1 MIIGGHFMHYDHGG
15 NIPALVKQN
24 PNIRIITGKN
34 TTGILKEMWLDSANI
49 TIRDCETLSSQYSD
63 KVFKPLYN
71 IDDVEKSVS
80 LIEEYDV
87 GEIHELDENIS
98 IRYTYSGHIF
108 GAVQCELFI
117 KIKNH
122 CTKLLFTSDL
132 GNTKIQDL
140 KPFVQKFEPIKS
152 ANYVFGET
160 TYGARNNKQITQ
172 KIINKDLEEFEREF
186 KVRRMNYDQV
196 VVNYPSDIG
205 LKVFDKKDVE
215 YIKQTEIDEFLI
227 KYSDFLK
234 IKLNRGISIALY
246 KALLES
252 IEAELDIIF
261 ENLNLL
267 KDKYEVNKRGV
278 WEKEILAVINYKIPV
293 KLITF
298 GQNFKKSGFNISIEI
313 IEEKEFFEICKFE
326 INKIQEEIKEK
337 ERILSRYG
345 MAIEKMKDTEN
356 LVKMLE

>member
-1 MIIGGHFMHYDHGG
+1 ML
-15 NIPALVKQN
+15 A
-24 PNIRIITGKN
+24 
-34 TTGILKEMWLDSANI
+34 
-49 TIRDCETLSSQYSD
+49 
-63 KVFKPLYN
+63 
-71 IDDVEKSVS
+71 
-80 LIEEYDV
+80 
-87 GEIHELDENIS
+87 
-98 IRYTYSGHIF
+98 
-108 GAVQCELFI
+108 
-117 KIKNH
+117 
-122 CTKLLFTSDL
+122 
-132 GNTKIQDL
+132 
-140 KPFVQKFEPIKS
+140 
-152 ANYVFGET
+152 
-160 TYGARNNKQITQ
+160 

-293 KLITF
+293 KLITS

-313 IEEKEFFEICKFE
+313 IEEKEFFQICKFE

-345 MAIEKMKDTEN
+345 MAIDKMKDTEN

>member
-1 MIIGGHFMHYDHGG
+1 ML
-15 NIPALVKQN
+15 A
-24 PNIRIITGKN
+24 
-34 TTGILKEMWLDSANI
+34 
-49 TIRDCETLSSQYSD
+49 
-63 KVFKPLYN
+63 
-71 IDDVEKSVS
+71 
-80 LIEEYDV
+80 
-87 GEIHELDENIS
+87 
-98 IRYTYSGHIF
+98 
-108 GAVQCELFI
+108 
-117 KIKNH
+117 
-122 CTKLLFTSDL
+122 
-132 GNTKIQDL
+132 
-140 KPFVQKFEPIKS
+140 
-152 ANYVFGET
+152 
-160 TYGARNNKQITQ
+160 

-313 IEEKEFFEICKFE
+313 IEEKDFFEICKFE

>member
-1 MIIGGHFMHYDHGG
+1 MI
-15 NIPALVKQN
+15 
-24 PNIRIITGKN
+24 
-34 TTGILKEMWLDSANI
+34 
-49 TIRDCETLSSQYSD
+49 
-63 KVFKPLYN
+63 
-71 IDDVEKSVS
+71 
-80 LIEEYDV
+80 
-87 GEIHELDENIS
+87 
-98 IRYTYSGHIF
+98 
-108 GAVQCELFI
+108 
-117 KIKNH
+117 
-122 CTKLLFTSDL
+122 LLL
-132 GNTKIQDL
+132 
-140 KPFVQKFEPIKS
+140 
-152 ANYVFGET
+152 A
-160 TYGARNNKQITQ
+160 

-293 KLITF
+293 KLITS

-356 LVKMLE
+356 LLKMLE

>member
-1 MIIGGHFMHYDHGG
+1 MI
-15 NIPALVKQN
+15 
-24 PNIRIITGKN
+24 
-34 TTGILKEMWLDSANI
+34 
-49 TIRDCETLSSQYSD
+49 
-63 KVFKPLYN
+63 
-71 IDDVEKSVS
+71 
-80 LIEEYDV
+80 
-87 GEIHELDENIS
+87 
-98 IRYTYSGHIF
+98 
-108 GAVQCELFI
+108 
-117 KIKNH
+117 
-122 CTKLLFTSDL
+122 LLL
-132 GNTKIQDL
+132 
-140 KPFVQKFEPIKS
+140 
-152 ANYVFGET
+152 A
-160 TYGARNNKQITQ
+160 

-278 WEKEILAVINYKIPV
+278 WEKEILAVINDKIPV
-293 KLITF
+293 KLITS

>member
-1 MIIGGHFMHYDHGG
+1 ML
-15 NIPALVKQN
+15 A
-24 PNIRIITGKN
+24 
-34 TTGILKEMWLDSANI
+34 
-49 TIRDCETLSSQYSD
+49 
-63 KVFKPLYN
+63 
-71 IDDVEKSVS
+71 
-80 LIEEYDV
+80 
-87 GEIHELDENIS
+87 
-98 IRYTYSGHIF
+98 
-108 GAVQCELFI
+108 
-117 KIKNH
+117 
-122 CTKLLFTSDL
+122 
-132 GNTKIQDL
+132 
-140 KPFVQKFEPIKS
+140 
-152 ANYVFGET
+152 
-160 TYGARNNKQITQ
+160 

-293 KLITF
+293 KLITS

>member
-1 MIIGGHFMHYDHGG
+1 ML
-15 NIPALVKQN
+15 A
-24 PNIRIITGKN
+24 
-34 TTGILKEMWLDSANI
+34 
-49 TIRDCETLSSQYSD
+49 
-63 KVFKPLYN
+63 
-71 IDDVEKSVS
+71 
-80 LIEEYDV
+80 
-87 GEIHELDENIS
+87 
-98 IRYTYSGHIF
+98 
-108 GAVQCELFI
+108 
-117 KIKNH
+117 
-122 CTKLLFTSDL
+122 
-132 GNTKIQDL
+132 
-140 KPFVQKFEPIKS
+140 
-152 ANYVFGET
+152 
-160 TYGARNNKQITQ
+160 

-278 WEKEILAVINYKIPV
+278 WEKDILAVINYKIPV
-293 KLITF
+293 KLITS
-298 GQNFKKSGFNISIEI
+298 GQNFKKSGFNIYIEI

-345 MAIEKMKDTEN
+345 MAIDKMKDTEN
-356 LVKMLE
+356 LVKMLEWEGLYEGM

>member
-1 MIIGGHFMHYDHGG
+1 ML
-15 NIPALVKQN
+15 A
-24 PNIRIITGKN
+24 
-34 TTGILKEMWLDSANI
+34 
-49 TIRDCETLSSQYSD
+49 
-63 KVFKPLYN
+63 
-71 IDDVEKSVS
+71 
-80 LIEEYDV
+80 
-87 GEIHELDENIS
+87 
-98 IRYTYSGHIF
+98 
-108 GAVQCELFI
+108 
-117 KIKNH
+117 
-122 CTKLLFTSDL
+122 
-132 GNTKIQDL
+132 
-140 KPFVQKFEPIKS
+140 
-152 ANYVFGET
+152 
-160 TYGARNNKQITQ
+160 

-196 VVNYPSDIG
+196 VVNYPSNIG

-234 IKLNRGISIALY
+234 VKLNRGISIALY

-293 KLITF
+293 KIIAS
-298 GQNFKKSGFNISIEI
+298 GQNFKKSGFNISIEVV
-313 IEEKEFFEICKFE
+313 EEKEFLEICKFE

>member
-1 MIIGGHFMHYDHGG
+1 ML
-15 NIPALVKQN
+15 A
-24 PNIRIITGKN
+24 
-34 TTGILKEMWLDSANI
+34 
-49 TIRDCETLSSQYSD
+49 
-63 KVFKPLYN
+63 
-71 IDDVEKSVS
+71 
-80 LIEEYDV
+80 
-87 GEIHELDENIS
+87 
-98 IRYTYSGHIF
+98 
-108 GAVQCELFI
+108 
-117 KIKNH
+117 
-122 CTKLLFTSDL
+122 
-132 GNTKIQDL
+132 
-140 KPFVQKFEPIKS
+140 
-152 ANYVFGET
+152 
-160 TYGARNNKQITQ
+160 
-172 KIINKDLEEFEREF
+172 KIINEDLEEFEREF

-293 KLITF
+293 KLITS

-345 MAIEKMKDTEN
+345 MAIDKMKDTEN
-356 LVKMLE
+356 LVKMLEWEGLYEGM

>member
-1 MIIGGHFMHYDHGG
+1 MI
-15 NIPALVKQN
+15 
-24 PNIRIITGKN
+24 
-34 TTGILKEMWLDSANI
+34 
-49 TIRDCETLSSQYSD
+49 
-63 KVFKPLYN
+63 
-71 IDDVEKSVS
+71 
-80 LIEEYDV
+80 
-87 GEIHELDENIS
+87 
-98 IRYTYSGHIF
+98 
-108 GAVQCELFI
+108 
-117 KIKNH
+117 
-122 CTKLLFTSDL
+122 LLL
-132 GNTKIQDL
+132 
-140 KPFVQKFEPIKS
+140 
-152 ANYVFGET
+152 A
-160 TYGARNNKQITQ
+160 

-293 KLITF
+293 KLITS

-345 MAIEKMKDTEN
+345 LAIEKLKNTEN
-356 LVKMLE
+356 LVKMLD

>member
-1 MIIGGHFMHYDHGG
+1 ML
-15 NIPALVKQN
+15 A
-24 PNIRIITGKN
+24 
-34 TTGILKEMWLDSANI
+34 
-49 TIRDCETLSSQYSD
+49 
-63 KVFKPLYN
+63 
-71 IDDVEKSVS
+71 
-80 LIEEYDV
+80 
-87 GEIHELDENIS
+87 
-98 IRYTYSGHIF
+98 
-108 GAVQCELFI
+108 
-117 KIKNH
+117 
-122 CTKLLFTSDL
+122 
-132 GNTKIQDL
+132 
-140 KPFVQKFEPIKS
+140 
-152 ANYVFGET
+152 
-160 TYGARNNKQITQ
+160 

-267 KDKYEVNKRGV
+267 KDKYDVNKRGV

-293 KLITF
+293 KLITS

>member
-1 MIIGGHFMHYDHGG
+1 MI
-15 NIPALVKQN
+15 
-24 PNIRIITGKN
+24 
-34 TTGILKEMWLDSANI
+34 
-49 TIRDCETLSSQYSD
+49 
-63 KVFKPLYN
+63 
-71 IDDVEKSVS
+71 
-80 LIEEYDV
+80 
-87 GEIHELDENIS
+87 
-98 IRYTYSGHIF
+98 
-108 GAVQCELFI
+108 
-117 KIKNH
+117 
-122 CTKLLFTSDL
+122 LLL
-132 GNTKIQDL
+132 
-140 KPFVQKFEPIKS
+140 
-152 ANYVFGET
+152 A
-160 TYGARNNKQITQ
+160 

-293 KLITF
+293 KLITSS
-298 GQNFKKSGFNISIEI
+298 QNFKKSGFNISIEI

-345 MAIEKMKDTEN
+345 MAIDKMKDTEN

>member
-1 MIIGGHFMHYDHGG
+1 ML
-15 NIPALVKQN
+15 A
-24 PNIRIITGKN
+24 
-34 TTGILKEMWLDSANI
+34 
-49 TIRDCETLSSQYSD
+49 
-63 KVFKPLYN
+63 
-71 IDDVEKSVS
+71 
-80 LIEEYDV
+80 
-87 GEIHELDENIS
+87 
-98 IRYTYSGHIF
+98 
-108 GAVQCELFI
+108 
-117 KIKNH
+117 
-122 CTKLLFTSDL
+122 
-132 GNTKIQDL
+132 
-140 KPFVQKFEPIKS
+140 
-152 ANYVFGET
+152 
-160 TYGARNNKQITQ
+160 

-261 ENLNLL
+261 DNLNLL
-267 KDKYEVNKRGV
+267 KDKYEVNKRGI

-293 KLITF
+293 KLITS

-345 MAIEKMKDTEN
+345 LAIEKLKNTEN

>member
-1 MIIGGHFMHYDHGG
+1 ML
-15 NIPALVKQN
+15 A
-24 PNIRIITGKN
+24 
-34 TTGILKEMWLDSANI
+34 
-49 TIRDCETLSSQYSD
+49 
-63 KVFKPLYN
+63 
-71 IDDVEKSVS
+71 
-80 LIEEYDV
+80 
-87 GEIHELDENIS
+87 
-98 IRYTYSGHIF
+98 
-108 GAVQCELFI
+108 
-117 KIKNH
+117 
-122 CTKLLFTSDL
+122 
-132 GNTKIQDL
+132 
-140 KPFVQKFEPIKS
+140 
-152 ANYVFGET
+152 
-160 TYGARNNKQITQ
+160 

-278 WEKEILAVINYKIPV
+278 WEKEILAVINYKRPV
-293 KLITF
+293 KLITS

>member
-1 MIIGGHFMHYDHGG
+1 ML
-15 NIPALVKQN
+15 A
-24 PNIRIITGKN
+24 
-34 TTGILKEMWLDSANI
+34 
-49 TIRDCETLSSQYSD
+49 
-63 KVFKPLYN
+63 
-71 IDDVEKSVS
+71 
-80 LIEEYDV
+80 
-87 GEIHELDENIS
+87 
-98 IRYTYSGHIF
+98 
-108 GAVQCELFI
+108 
-117 KIKNH
+117 
-122 CTKLLFTSDL
+122 
-132 GNTKIQDL
+132 
-140 KPFVQKFEPIKS
+140 
-152 ANYVFGET
+152 
-160 TYGARNNKQITQ
+160 

-293 KLITF
+293 KLITS

-345 MAIEKMKDTEN
+345 MAIDKMKDTEN

>member
-1 MIIGGHFMHYDHGG
+1 MI
-15 NIPALVKQN
+15 
-24 PNIRIITGKN
+24 
-34 TTGILKEMWLDSANI
+34 
-49 TIRDCETLSSQYSD
+49 
-63 KVFKPLYN
+63 
-71 IDDVEKSVS
+71 
-80 LIEEYDV
+80 
-87 GEIHELDENIS
+87 
-98 IRYTYSGHIF
+98 
-108 GAVQCELFI
+108 
-117 KIKNH
+117 
-122 CTKLLFTSDL
+122 LLL
-132 GNTKIQDL
+132 
-140 KPFVQKFEPIKS
+140 
-152 ANYVFGET
+152 A
-160 TYGARNNKQITQ
+160 

-293 KLITF
+293 KLITS

-313 IEEKEFFEICKFE
+313 IEEKEFFEICRFE

>member
-1 MIIGGHFMHYDHGG
+1 ML
-15 NIPALVKQN
+15 A
-24 PNIRIITGKN
+24 
-34 TTGILKEMWLDSANI
+34 
-49 TIRDCETLSSQYSD
+49 
-63 KVFKPLYN
+63 
-71 IDDVEKSVS
+71 
-80 LIEEYDV
+80 
-87 GEIHELDENIS
+87 
-98 IRYTYSGHIF
+98 
-108 GAVQCELFI
+108 
-117 KIKNH
+117 
-122 CTKLLFTSDL
+122 
-132 GNTKIQDL
+132 
-140 KPFVQKFEPIKS
+140 
-152 ANYVFGET
+152 
-160 TYGARNNKQITQ
+160 

-293 KLITF
+293 KLITS

-345 MAIEKMKDTEN
+345 LAIEKLKNTEN

>member
-1 MIIGGHFMHYDHGG
+1 ML
-15 NIPALVKQN
+15 A
-24 PNIRIITGKN
+24 
-34 TTGILKEMWLDSANI
+34 
-49 TIRDCETLSSQYSD
+49 
-63 KVFKPLYN
+63 
-71 IDDVEKSVS
+71 
-80 LIEEYDV
+80 
-87 GEIHELDENIS
+87 
-98 IRYTYSGHIF
+98 
-108 GAVQCELFI
+108 
-117 KIKNH
+117 
-122 CTKLLFTSDL
+122 
-132 GNTKIQDL
+132 
-140 KPFVQKFEPIKS
+140 
-152 ANYVFGET
+152 
-160 TYGARNNKQITQ
+160 

-293 KLITF
+293 KLITS

-313 IEEKEFFEICKFE
+313 IEEKEFFEICTFE